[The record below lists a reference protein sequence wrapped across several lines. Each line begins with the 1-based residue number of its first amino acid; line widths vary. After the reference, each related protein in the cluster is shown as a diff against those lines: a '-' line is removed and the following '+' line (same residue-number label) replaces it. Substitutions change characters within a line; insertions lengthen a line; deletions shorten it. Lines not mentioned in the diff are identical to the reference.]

1 MKNDSFIRILL
12 IVIAVLLGLN
22 VILPRV
28 THPAVSFAKNST
40 EYKVDRIG
48 VLFDLKTNDLEKM
61 LNKYSK
67 EGWEPIDIN
76 YVLTQ
81 NKGLIAYVVFKK

>member
-1 MKNDSFIRILL
+1 MKNDSFIRVLL
-12 IVIAVLLGLN
+12 IVIVFLLALN
-22 VILPRV
+22 LILPRV
-28 THPAVSFAKNST
+28 AHPLVSYAADPA

-67 EGWEPIDIN
+67 EGWEPFNIN
-76 YVLTQ
+76 YVLTKD
-81 NKGLIAYVVFKK
+81 KGLVAYVVFKK